1 MTVEEHD
8 EICAMTSHLPHI
20 LSNCF
25 VSAVLSSRKD
35 LPRYAGPSFEDWV
48 RIAGSSPRMWR
59 DIFITNR
66 DKILEAIYLFQKDLD
81 KMTEIIKRS
90 DEEELLSLLQGIAH
104 LKEESIAGI
113 SHRR

>member
-1 MTVEEHD
+1 
-8 EICAMTSHLPHI
+8 MTSHLPHI

-25 VSAVLSSRKD
+25 FSALLSQRKD
-35 LPRYAGPSFEDWV
+35 LPQYAGSSFRDWV

-66 DKILEAIYLFQKDLD
+66 DKILKAIDFFQRDLD
-81 KMTEIIKRS
+81 RMLELIREDK
-90 DEEELLSLLQGIAH
+90 EEELLSLLEEIAC
-104 LKEESIAGI
+104 LKEENIAGI